1 MKWKGVQGYEMA
13 CRVAIKTLEEIAH
26 KFEFSTEDRE
36 PLIQTCMTTLSSK
49 IVGRCKREMA
59 EMCVEAVLSVADL
72 ERRDVNLDLIKLD
85 GKVGAKTDD
94 TRLVHGIVLDKDFSH
109 PQMPKELK
117 DVKVCPTVAVQN
129 THHMRRCT
137 CYLACTRAVHAVSTR
152 HAAVH
157 IMNALHHAVW
167 YITLPCSE
175 YKLHADCYLDM
186 CI

>member
-1 MKWKGVQGYEMA
+1 MA
-13 CRVAIKTLEEIAH
+13 CRVAIDTLEEIAH
-26 KFEFSTEDRE
+26 KFEFSPDDRE

-72 ERRDVNLDLIKLD
+72 ERRDVNLDLIKVD

-117 DVKVCPTVAVQN
+117 DVKV
-129 THHMRRCT
+129 
-137 CYLACTRAVHAVSTR
+137 
-152 HAAVH
+152 
-157 IMNALHHAVW
+157 
-167 YITLPCSE
+167 
-175 YKLHADCYLDM
+175 
-186 CI
+186 

>member
-1 MKWKGVQGYEMA
+1 MA

-85 GKVGAKTDD
+85 GKVGSKTDD

-117 DVKVCPTVAVQN
+117 DVKVNSPSSQSGMHKN
-129 THHMRRCT
+129 
-137 CYLACTRAVHAVSTR
+137 VS
-152 HAAVH
+152 
-157 IMNALHHAVW
+157 
-167 YITLPCSE
+167 
-175 YKLHADCYLDM
+175 
-186 CI
+186 